1 MGIFEEL
8 IDQKI
13 IRIFQVLSANK
24 GKYFHLQKISRTSNV
39 PMSTTFR
46 IVKKL
51 VKIGLVEQ
59 MNVDKTKLYKI
70 ADKKKVSELK
80 GVLRK

>member
-1 MGIFEEL
+1 MSVFEEI

-13 IRIFQVLSANK
+13 IKIFQVLSSNK
-24 GKYFHLQKISRTSNV
+24 EEYFHLQKISRISNV

-46 IVKKL
+46 IIGKL

-59 MNVDKTKLYKI
+59 MNVDKTKLYRI
-70 ADKKKVSELK
+70 ADNKKVDELK
-80 GVLRK
+80 RALEK